1 MQLLNEERKYWD
13 KILEGTERV
22 NAQGDIIVP
31 DVKPDVLK
39 VLEINARSV
48 ITQKGITSGGLY
60 AEGKV
65 YVNILYVA
73 DGSEDETG
81 CIKTELEFRTKID
94 NTSVNSD
101 MKLKMESDV
110 SKIDF
115 ILLNSRKLSVKTMV
129 NIGYEVVGEKVLNVP
144 TEIEGCGECKE
155 KRVKLDKIGVEE
167 EYGYTVRG
175 SLEIPSGKPSVKEII
190 KTDVRVINKEI
201 KAVASKL
208 IVNGKLGVSALYF
221 TDDLKIDYC
230 EGEIP
235 FTEVFGSDDVDEDD
249 YCSANFKIG
258 DIDTELSQDN
268 DGDIRI
274 INVECFTLMGVR
286 AKRVEE
292 IEYISDCYCA
302 GCRTDLECEEK
313 EVRGYVDFIT
323 KETDERKV
331 IEADSN
337 IPQISRVYNVVCEE
351 EVSGCEVLDGG
362 VKVSGRI
369 KLYILYLTDNTKCPV
384 YSIKNEFPFEYY
396 LESRKA
402 KAGMDCEAKVFV
414 ENLTYCMNSKGS
426 VEIKYT
432 LKKEIRITGKTNL
445 KLICDVKT
453 EEKKEDN
460 DIVIYF
466 VKKGDSLW
474 SVGKSYGVRVNDIIE
489 LNKLENDEIKE
500 GQKLL
505 IPAC

>member
-1 MQLLNEERKYWD
+1 MQLLNEERRYWD
-13 KILEGTERV
+13 KILDGTERV
-22 NAQGDIIVP
+22 NTQGDIIVP

-73 DGSEDETG
+73 DGNEEETG

-94 NTSVNSD
+94 NALVNSD
-101 MKLKMESDV
+101 MKLKMETDV

-115 ILLNSRKLSVKTMV
+115 ILLNSRKLSVKTTV
-129 NIGYEVVGEKVLNVP
+129 SISYEVIGEKILNIP
-144 TEIEGCGECKE
+144 TEIEECGECKE
-155 KRVKLDKIGVEE
+155 ERVRLDTIGVEE

-175 SLEIPSGKPSVKEII
+175 SLEIPSGKPSVKEVI
-190 KTDVRVINKEI
+190 KTDVRVIDKEI
-201 KAVASKL
+201 KGVASKL
-208 IVNGKLGVSALYF
+208 IVNGKLGVSVLYF
-221 TDDLKIDYC
+221 TEDMKIDYC

-235 FTEVFGSDDVDEDD
+235 FTEVFSSDDVTEDD
-249 YCSANFKIG
+249 YCSINFKIG
-258 DIDTELSQDN
+258 DIDTELSEDS

-274 INVECFTLMGVR
+274 INLECFTLMGVR
-286 AKRVEE
+286 AKRVDE
-292 IEYISDCYCA
+292 IGYISDCYCA
-302 GCRTDLECEEK
+302 GCKTELGCEEK
-313 EVRGYVDFIT
+313 EVKGYVDFIT

-331 IEADSN
+331 VEADSN
-337 IPQISRVYNVVCEE
+337 IPQICKVYNVVCEE

-362 VKVSGRI
+362 VKVCGRI
-369 KLYILYLTDNTKCPV
+369 KLYILYLTDNSKCPV

-396 LESRKA
+396 LESREA
-402 KAGMDCEAKVFV
+402 RAGMECDARVFV

-432 LKKEIRITGKTNL
+432 LKKEIRITRKMTLN
-445 KLICDVKT
+445 LICDVKT
-453 EEKKEDN
+453 EDKNEEN

-474 SVGKSYGVRVNDIIE
+474 SVGKRYGVRIGDIME
-489 LNKLENDEIKE
+489 LNKLENDELRE
-500 GQKLL
+500 GEKLL